1 MANKKKVDKE
11 LDKLLQEKK
20 KVDNTTSVKKNTTNK
35 SSNSKKKSTSSTDKK
50 STYTK
55 KKDSYTNSKKKST
68 DVSTN
73 TKKKTTSS
81 STPNVKETIVAPE
94 RKKYTKKKEAIVAP
108 ERKPKTTPKKPVK
121 KTITVSQ
128 KEKEKLKENNPK
140 KEVTELNSRMDQLEN
155 EMRNLYEKDQQ
166 ETRDPIVE
174 VYPTDDDSKVEIIVK
189 QQSATTEEETPYEVG
204 KHEETSV
211 EEKVEESIPVPIE
224 DVSHE
229 LETDIAVR
237 SNDDDINTLKK
248 RVSALTVITIILSI
262 IFVSL
267 LIAVI
272 AFIVY
277 VCTY

>member
-35 SSNSKKKSTSSTDKK
+35 SSNSKKKSTSSADKK

-55 KKDSYTNSKKKST
+55 KKGSYTNSKKKST
-68 DVSTN
+68 NVSTN

-81 STPNVKETIVAPE
+81 STPTVKETVVAPE

-128 KEKEKLKENNPK
+128 KEKLKENNPK
-140 KEVTELNSRMDQLEN
+140 KEVTELKNRMDQLED

-166 ETRDPIVE
+166 EDRDPIVE

-189 QQSATTEEETPYEVG
+189 QQPAITEEETPYEVG

-211 EEKVEESIPVPIE
+211 EEKVEDAVPAPVE

-229 LETDIAVR
+229 LETDVAVR
-237 SNDDDINTLKK
+237 SEEDDISTLKK

-262 IFVSL
+262 IFVLL